1 MVSDPKAVQT
11 HGCTCPDAGP
21 GGFVVIVSAARPA
34 YSGADHSDGQWHDFL
49 GAGPTEAH
57 AVDDAER
64 HAIGFLGDDAHL
76 WPPRPA

>member
-1 MVSDPKAVQT
+1 MSDPKAIET

-21 GGFVVIVSAARPA
+21 GGFVVVVSAARPA
-34 YSGADHSDGQWHDFL
+34 FPGADYSDGEWHDFL

-64 HAIGFLGDDAHL
+64 HALEFLGDDALL
-76 WPPRPA
+76 WPSRPA